1 MANRFGDEY
10 RGQHNGSDPLRMPA
24 PMKRKPYERLNED
37 YNPQIRPQNNSRDIA
52 GYPTIGD
59 SPTRRSKNTHQGSWI
74 SSQLSY
80 KVSNPHSNDDVV
92 LTNVEDGRSKGPKQL
107 SSMPYQADDERGS
120 YIQKGANKKYNF
132 EKKNNK
138 YTEDEDNKKD
148 KPNDKD
154 SGGGSKVPRK
164 PKPNT
169 PSGGLKKPTPT
180 KASK

>member
-1 MANRFGDEY
+1 MANRFGEEY
-10 RGQHNGSDPLRMPA
+10 RAQHSGSNIFGMPA

-37 YNPQIRPQNNSRDIA
+37 YNPQIRPANKRQWFDS
-52 GYPTIGD
+52 GD
-59 SPTRRSKNTHQGSWI
+59 REWLNTPSTTQSEGGIRRLQTQS
-74 SSQLSY
+74 
-80 KVSNPHSNDDVV
+80 
-92 LTNVEDGRSKGPKQL
+92 
-107 SSMPYQADDERGS
+107 YQADDERGS

-138 YTEDEDNKKD
+138 YTEDGDNKKD